1 MTKRNGA
8 GRAIVT
14 AVLTCA
20 CAGGAQAAEGDW
32 LVRIRALHMSPSN
45 DNSTTTVV
53 PALGEVKAEDK
64 LFPEVD
70 ISYFFTPHIAAE
82 LILTVPQ
89 KHDVELGGVNIGSVK
104 HLPPTLTLQYHFNP
118 EGSVR
123 PYAGIGLN
131 YTRFSG
137 VKLDAGT
144 VLGGSVPLKV
154 DRSSVGWAAQIGVDI
169 QLAPQW
175 FLNLDAKYVKIDTD
189 ISVKGAGIPVTRLDI
204 DPVLLSVG
212 LGYRF

>member
-1 MTKRNGA
+1 MTKRDWA
-8 GRAIVT
+8 GRAAT
-14 AVLTCA
+14 AALI
-20 CAGGAQAAEGDW
+20 AGTWAGCAQAAEGDW
-32 LVRIRALHMSPSN
+32 LVRVRALQMSPSN

-118 EGSVR
+118 AGTIR

-131 YTRFSG
+131 YTRFSS

-144 VLGGSVPLKV
+144 VLGGSVPLRV
-154 DRSSVGWAAQIGVDI
+154 DRSSFGWAAQIGVDI

-189 ISVKGAGIPVTRLDI
+189 IAVKGAGIPVTKLDI
-204 DPVLLSVG
+204 DPLLLSVG

>member
-1 MTKRNGA
+1 MERLEDRVQLGFGNADTFILDNAAKA
-8 GRAIVT
+8 M
-14 AVLTCA
+14 
-20 CAGGAQAAEGDW
+20 AGGLNIGGKKYRVEFIAKDDQ
-32 LVRIRALHMSPSN
+32 SN
-45 DNSTTTVV
+45 PDRQSN
-53 PALGEVKAEDK
+53 L
-64 LFPEVD
+64 
-70 ISYFFTPHIAAE
+70 AAE

-131 YTRFSG
+131 YTRFSS

-144 VLGGSVPLKV
+144 VLGGSVPLTM
-154 DRSSVGWAAQIGVDI
+154 DRSSFGWAAQLGVDI
-169 QLAPQW
+169 RLAPQW
-175 FLNLDAKYVKIDTD
+175 FLNLDAKYVKIDSD
-189 ISVKGAGIPVTRLDI
+189 IEVKGAGVPVTKLDI
-204 DPVLLSVG
+204 DPLLLSVG

>member
-1 MTKRNGA
+1 MTTKSWA
-8 GRAIVT
+8 GIA
-14 AVLTCA
+14 AVAASTFMF
-20 CAGGAQAAEGDW
+20 AGGAQAAEGDW
-32 LVRIRALHMSPSN
+32 LVRVRALYMDPSN
-45 DNSTTTVV
+45 DNSTTAVV

-70 ISYFFTPHIAAE
+70 ISYFFTPNIAAE

-89 KHDVELGGVNIGSVK
+89 KHDVELGGVDIGSVK

-118 EGSVR
+118 TGTVR
-123 PYAGIGLN
+123 PYAGVGLN

>member
-20 CAGGAQAAEGDW
+20 CAGGVQAAEGDW
-32 LVRIRALHMSPSN
+32 LVRVRALHMSPSN

-53 PALGEVKAEDK
+53 PALGEVNAEDK

-118 EGSVR
+118 DGSVR

-131 YTRFSG
+131 YTRFSS

-144 VLGGSVPLKV
+144 VLGGSVPLTM
-154 DRSSVGWAAQIGVDI
+154 DRSSFGWAAQLGVDI
-169 QLAPQW
+169 RLAPQW
-175 FLNLDAKYVKIDTD
+175 FLNLDAKYVKIASD
-189 ISVKGAGIPVTRLDI
+189 IEVKGAGVPVTKLDI
-204 DPVLLSVG
+204 DPLLLSVG

>member
-1 MTKRNGA
+1 MTKRNGTA
-8 GRAIVT
+8 RAIVT

-20 CAGGAQAAEGDW
+20 WAGGVQAAEGDW
-32 LVRIRALHMSPSN
+32 LVRVRALHMSPSN

-53 PALGEVKAEDK
+53 PALGEVTAEDR

-70 ISYFFTPHIAAE
+70 ISYFFTPNIAAE

-123 PYAGIGLN
+123 PYAGLGLN

-144 VLGGSVPLKV
+144 VLGGSVPLTM
-154 DRSSVGWAAQIGVDI
+154 DRSSFGWAAQLGVDI
-169 QLAPQW
+169 RLAPQW
-175 FLNLDAKYVKIDTD
+175 FLNLDAKYVKIDAD
-189 ISVKGAGIPVTRLDI
+189 IAVKGAGVPVTRLDV
-204 DPVLLSVG
+204 DPLLLSVG

>member
-1 MTKRNGA
+1 MNKTWIA
-8 GRAIVT
+8 PIAIVAALSAAMPAAFAQDT
-14 AVLTCA
+14 GSFIVRARAVHLDSADKDSTGLGLTMNNKT
-20 CAGGAQAAEGDW
+20 
-32 LVRIRALHMSPSN
+32 I
-45 DNSTTTVV
+45 
-53 PALGEVKAEDK
+53 
-64 LFPEVD
+64 PEVD
-70 ISYFFTPHIAAE
+70 ITYFLTPNLATE
-82 LILTVPQ
+82 LILTYPQ
-89 KHDVELGGVNIGSVK
+89 KQKVYMKGDQIGTFK

-118 EGSVR
+118 AGTVR

-137 VKLDAGT
+137 VKLDAGS

-154 DRSSVGWAAQIGVDI
+154 DRSSVGWAAQIGIDI

-189 ISVKGAGIPVTRLDI
+189 ISVKGAGIPVTKLDI
-204 DPVLLSVG
+204 DPLLLSVG

>member
-1 MTKRNGA
+1 
-8 GRAIVT
+8 
-14 AVLTCA
+14 
-20 CAGGAQAAEGDW
+20 
-32 LVRIRALHMSPSN
+32 
-45 DNSTTTVV
+45 
-53 PALGEVKAEDK
+53 
-64 LFPEVD
+64 VD
-70 ISYFFTPHIAAE
+70 
-82 LILTVPQ
+82 
-89 KHDVELGGVNIGSVK
+89 IGSVK

-118 EGSVR
+118 AGTVR

-189 ISVKGAGIPVTRLDI
+189 ISVKGAGIPVTKLDI
-204 DPVLLSVG
+204 DPLLLSVG

>member
-1 MTKRNGA
+1 MTTKSWA
-8 GRAIVT
+8 GIA
-14 AVLTCA
+14 AVAASTFMF
-20 CAGGAQAAEGDW
+20 AGGAQAAEGDW
-32 LVRIRALHMSPSN
+32 LVRVRALLMDPSN
-45 DNSTTTVV
+45 DNSTTAVV

-70 ISYFFTPHIAAE
+70 ISYFFTPNIAAE

-89 KHDVELGGVNIGSVK
+89 KHDVELGGVDIGSVK

-118 EGSVR
+118 TGTVR
-123 PYAGIGLN
+123 PYAGVGLN

>member
-1 MTKRNGA
+1 MSKPGEIGMTTKSWA
-8 GRAIVT
+8 GIA
-14 AVLTCA
+14 AVAASTFMF
-20 CAGGAQAAEGDW
+20 AGGAQAADGDW
-32 LVRIRALHMSPSN
+32 LVRVRALHMDPSN
-45 DNSTTTVV
+45 DNSTTAVV

-70 ISYFFTPHIAAE
+70 ISYFFTPNIAAE

-89 KHDVELGGVNIGSVK
+89 KHDVELGGVDIGSVK

-118 EGSVR
+118 TGTVR
-123 PYAGIGLN
+123 PYAGVGLN
-131 YTRFSG
+131 
-137 VKLDAGT
+137 AGT